1 MSQYKTPLR
10 YPGGKQRLWP
20 FVDEILT
27 TNELAAAEYVE
38 PFAGGAGVAME
49 LLLRGRVKRVHLND
63 SCIGVYSFW
72 RSLLNEPERFCT
84 AVSRASLNVDTWR
97 RQQEIFRN
105 RDSADR
111 FDLGFAMF
119 YLNRCNRSGILNG
132 GVIGGLDQTGEW
144 KMDARFPRNE
154 LISRMEAIAARKSD
168 IKIRNWDAERFITQY
183 VPRLPERTIV
193 YCDPPYFRKAERLY
207 PNHYKPE
214 DHQRIAEVIQGNIG
228 QHWIVSYDS
237 CDEIRAFY
245 EGRASFQY
253 LLQYNAA
260 KAYKGSELFIFS
272 DQTRVPSRSSLP
284 AIDTALVASAF

>member
-20 FVDEILT
+20 FVYEIIRA
-27 TNELAAAEYVE
+27 NELSEADYVE

-49 LLLRGRVKRVHLND
+49 LLLRGHVKRVHLND

-72 RSLLNEPERFCT
+72 HSLLNEPERFCN

-97 RQQEIFRN
+97 RQQEIFKR
-105 RDSADR
+105 RHTADR
-111 FDLGFAMF
+111 FEVGFAMF

-168 IKIRNWDAERFITQY
+168 IKIRNWDAERFIDQY
-183 VPRLPERTIV
+183 VPRLSVQTIV
-193 YCDPPYFRKAERLY
+193 YCDPPYFRKADRLY

-214 DHQRIAEVIQGNIG
+214 DHQRIAEVIQRAIS

-237 CDEIRAFY
+237 CDEIQAFY
-245 EGRASFQY
+245 RGRTSFQY

-272 DQTRVPSRSSLP
+272 DQTRVPRRSTLP
-284 AIDTALVASAF
+284 AVDIALIASAV